1 MKVSKVLGFAIVLAL
16 AAAMGAKAED
26 VTLRLGHAVF
36 EKHPNHDTAVRFKE
50 AVERISKGSVKVDI
64 FPSRQLGD
72 VKELMEGV
80 EFGTVDMTVNSS
92 SALAT
97 VEPSIDAFQLPGV
110 IGSYEEFAKLAVSPA
125 AKAIMATL
133 DNQGIVALGLYD
145 GGQRH
150 FLTVKKPVEKMADL
164 QGMKTRV
171 APVRLFLDVWSAVGV
186 SPTPMAYGEVYPAL
200 ETGTLD
206 AVEINLTSI
215 ESEKYYEIAKNIT
228 LTGHYFWPSFLLINK
243 AKLEGLTPEQQTA
256 IRQAADEIVEPQVMA
271 VAALDKQIIEDL
283 KGRGVNVIEPDA
295 QFKQD
300 LSAAM
305 KPVVDSYASK
315 NPLIADF
322 VKEAQAIHAGKPAN

>member
-1 MKVSKVLGFAIVLAL
+1 MKFVNLISLTAIATMASVAMAH
-16 AAAMGAKAED
+16 AAD

-36 EKHPNHDTAVRFKE
+36 AQHPNHDTAVRFKE

-80 EFGTVDMTVNSS
+80 QFGTVDMTVNAS
-92 SALAT
+92 SALST
-97 VEPSIDAFQLPGV
+97 LEPAVDAFQLPG
-110 IGSYEEFAKLAVSPA
+110 IIQNYEEFAKLAVSPA

-133 DNQGIVALGLYD
+133 DKQGMVALGVYD

-150 FLTVKKPVEKMADL
+150 FLSVKKPVEKMADL
-164 QGMKTRV
+164 KGLKTRV
-171 APVRLFLDVWSAVGV
+171 APVRLFLDIWAATGV

-215 ESEKYYEIAKNIT
+215 QSEKYYEIAKNVT

-243 AKLEGLTPEQQTA
+243 DKLEGLTPEQQAA
-256 IRQAADEIVEPQVMA
+256 IRQAADETVEPQVMA
-271 VAALDKQIIEDL
+271 VAALDKKLVQDF
-283 KGRGVNVIEPDA
+283 KTRGVKVIEPDA
-295 QFKQD
+295 KFKQD
-300 LSAAM
+300 LAMAVKPIVDQYAA
-305 KPVVDSYASK
+305 KS
-315 NPLIADF
+315 PLIADF
-322 VKEAQAIHAGKPAN
+322 VKAATALHKTGN